1 MGFGQLVRRERR
13 PRYADAELAV
23 CAYDNRGTDD
33 WYTENTGHVGS
44 PYKVRIADAN
54 GSALARNTIRGSRA
68 DIDVIVAFY
77 GISCRPT
84 YDCIERAVCIACE
97 CRVTDRG
104 V

>member
-33 WYTENTGHVGS
+33 WYTEDTGHVGG
-44 PYKVRIADAN
+44 PYKVRVADAY
-54 GSALARNTIRGSRA
+54 GSTLARDTIRGSRA

-77 GISCRPT
+77 GISCTPA
-84 YDCIERAVCIACE
+84 YDCVE
-97 CRVTDRG
+97 
-104 V
+104 